1 MLQVSFANGN
11 IRKKFQVGC
20 CAQRVAPRVREP
32 CRPTLSRCLASAS
45 QVMREACTRMVQ
57 RLHQLSEEAAEL
69 PITVDVDSVA
79 LRVTL
84 DVIGLVSA

>member
-1 MLQVSFANGN
+1 
-11 IRKKFQVGC
+11 
-20 CAQRVAPRVREP
+20 
-32 CRPTLSRCLASAS
+32 
-45 QVMREACTRMVQ
+45 MVQ